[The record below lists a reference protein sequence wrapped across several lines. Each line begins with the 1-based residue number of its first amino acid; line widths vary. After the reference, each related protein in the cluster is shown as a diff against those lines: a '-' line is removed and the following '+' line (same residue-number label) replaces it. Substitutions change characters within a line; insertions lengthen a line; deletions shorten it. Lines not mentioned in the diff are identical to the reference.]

1 MMWWDLDIFF
11 FVGSSASKPRKQLR
25 ADYALR
31 LERSDGME
39 RELSI
44 DINRRWGV
52 IGTQMRKTGLEYPLR
67 N

>member
-1 MMWWDLDIFF
+1 MFF
-11 FVGSSASKPRKQLR
+11 FVAQALQVLRKQLR

-44 DINRRWGV
+44 DINRRWGA
-52 IGTQMRKTGLEYPLR
+52 IRTQMRKMGLKYPPR